1 MTTVLVRFLASLVAL
16 GWFFVGRG
24 GATAFLIQL
33 EDDDPATDL
42 ATRSTRTGI
51 HHNEQQPQRRQLRPR
66 TIDPATGFN
75 FTGGINTEQ
84 EPSHSNATRI
94 NDDDEGAPSLRKHIV
109 NGYTVNQA
117 TNRYPYTVL
126 LYRNDFDRFYCG
138 GSLIAPDIVSYD

>member
-1 MTTVLVRFLASLVAL
+1 MATVLVLWLPLVVLCYGYCGGAV
-16 GWFFVGRG
+16 FFVLP
-24 GATAFLIQL
+24 GAAAFLIRL
-33 EDDDPATDL
+33 EDEEETTTAS
-42 ATRSTRTGI
+42 ATRTTP
-51 HHNEQQPQRRQLRPR
+51 PQRRQLRPLSIHSSNNNNR
-66 TIDPATGFN
+66 VYN

-84 EPSHSNATRI
+84 PAE
-94 NDDDEGAPSLRKHIV
+94 DEQGAPSLRKHIV